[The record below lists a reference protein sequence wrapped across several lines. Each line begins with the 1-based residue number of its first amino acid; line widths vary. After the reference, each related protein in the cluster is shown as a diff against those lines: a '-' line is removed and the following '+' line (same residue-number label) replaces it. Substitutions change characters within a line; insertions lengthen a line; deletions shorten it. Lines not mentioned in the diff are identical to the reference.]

1 MNESSSQARPY
12 VEGTDNPP
20 PQRFVL
26 ATRSRLWL
34 MEVASATEVVAGLW
48 S

>member
-12 VEGTDNPP
+12 GEGTDNPP

-26 ATRSRLWL
+26 ATCSRLWL
-34 MEVASATEVVAGLW
+34 MEVASPIEVVADLW
-48 S
+48 P

>member
-1 MNESSSQARPY
+1 MNESPSQARPY
-12 VEGTDNPP
+12 GEGTDNPP

-26 ATRSRLWL
+26 ATRSLLWL
-34 MEVASATEVVAGLW
+34 MEVASPAEVVAGLW